1 MTKGK
6 WFVVGFIGV
15 GIGLFVVGIVLKNW
29 VPGVIAFVL
38 LLIAAVLV
46 VRHLF

>member
-6 WFVVGFIGV
+6 WLSVGFFGV
-15 GIGLFVVGIVLKNW
+15 GTGLFVVGIVLKNW

-38 LLIAAVLV
+38 LLVALALAT
-46 VRHLF
+46 RHFL

>member
-6 WFVVGFIGV
+6 WLAVGFFVVGTGLWIA
-15 GIGLFVVGIVLKNW
+15 GIALKNW

-38 LLIAAVLV
+38 LLVAAVLA
-46 VRHLF
+46 VRHFL